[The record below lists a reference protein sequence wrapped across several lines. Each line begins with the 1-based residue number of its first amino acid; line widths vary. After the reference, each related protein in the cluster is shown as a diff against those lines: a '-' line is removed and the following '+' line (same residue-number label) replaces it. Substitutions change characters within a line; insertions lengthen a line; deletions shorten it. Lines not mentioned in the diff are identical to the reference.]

1 MAPINAVVA
10 AVATKLRR
18 DAVRPWVDAAD
29 AEDAADWPERDA
41 RNERDEWEERGMD
54 MVSPDLV
61 DR

>member
-18 DAVRPWVDAAD
+18 DAVQPWVDAAD

-41 RNERDEWEERGMD
+41 RNERDERGMD